1 MNIFEEFAEIIN
13 HIESASIKYALVG
26 GVAMAFYAEPR
37 FTQDIDMLLGSNDF
51 ERARMVLEK
60 NGYFE
65 SAAPWTF
72 NSTPLTLHRFLK
84 IKESGSMIIDLLVAG
99 NKKHLEIIENAL
111 IAEGEHGIAHVAEKS
126 DLIWL
131 KRQRNS
137 LQDQADIERLDN
149 EEN

>member
-13 HIESASIKYALVG
+13 HIESANIKYALVG

-37 FTQDIDMLLGSNDF
+37 FTQDIDMLLGPNDF
-51 ERARMVLEK
+51 EKARRVLEQ

-65 SAAPWTF
+65 SASPWTF
-72 NSTPLTLHRFLK
+72 KSTPLTIHRFLK
-84 IKESGSMIIDLLVAG
+84 IQGSDEMIIDLLVAG

-111 IAEGEHGIAHVAEKS
+111 IAEGEHGVAHVAGKS
-126 DLIWL
+126 DIIWL

-137 LQDQADIERLDN
+137 LQDQADIERLEN